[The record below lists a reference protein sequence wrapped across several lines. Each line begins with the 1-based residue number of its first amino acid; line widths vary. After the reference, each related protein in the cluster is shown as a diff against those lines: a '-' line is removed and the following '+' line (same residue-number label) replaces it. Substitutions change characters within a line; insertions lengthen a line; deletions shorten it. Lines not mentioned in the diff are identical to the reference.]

1 MNSQEIEE
9 LKGQINR
16 LEAMMKIEATTSND
30 EVAVAT
36 RGNVNHPM
44 IDALENQLKIREVQ
58 IGDLMEEA
66 TRNAMENIRLK
77 DEVRE
82 FSSKDISSAS
92 EDVVER
98 YKSELMAEKKSNLV
112 ALNDKGNT
120 IWQMSKDQIE
130 LRNGILE
137 RDEEI
142 STLKAKVGLLEK
154 EVDQLTIGNLNYL
167 SFSAGISRDEHNDQ
181 IMKLRSE
188 LEVERDRHAVTRPYY
203 RQVVDAYNHEA
214 EEVAESK
221 PE

>member
-221 PE
+221 RE

>member
-98 YKSELMAEKKSNLV
+98 CKSELMAEKKSNLV

-203 RQVVDAYNHEA
+203 RQVVDAYNYEA

-221 PE
+221 RE

>member
-130 LRNGILE
+130 LRNGIL
-137 RDEEI
+137 
-142 STLKAKVGLLEK
+142 
-154 EVDQLTIGNLNYL
+154 
-167 SFSAGISRDEHNDQ
+167 
-181 IMKLRSE
+181 
-188 LEVERDRHAVTRPYY
+188 
-203 RQVVDAYNHEA
+203 
-214 EEVAESK
+214 
-221 PE
+221 

>member
-120 IWQMSKDQIE
+120 FWQMSKDQSE

-142 STLKAKVGLLEK
+142 STLIAKVGLLEK

-221 PE
+221 RE